1 MKKINLILGALVC
14 LFAFSAC
21 TDEVDYTPASPESAN
36 GVYFPSTSQA
46 SVALKSDANTYD
58 VQICRTDTAAEQ
70 TVQLTVETND
80 TVGALQIPNTVTF
93 AAGQSSANLTI
104 NYDFAKMG
112 YGNEFAIQVSID
124 PAVAS
129 TVGLSSYAFTVSV
142 PEPWK
147 SLGKATFSD
156 TYFFLDSYKV
166 EIQQNEL
173 DPTYFRLVY
182 PYHEAFEVDDD
193 GYFGGPWENTDEYL
207 YFQLLQPG
215 ESLAG
220 VPITMNDLIYFEPFM
235 TGFTHPSHGVDME
248 LLHPAHF
255 SALAAESNFTYNK
268 VLSYQENGLPAVVQI
283 APMYYMDG
291 VGGFNYTQNEGV
303 VTIVFPGVVVKD
315 YSVGIE
321 YAGRFTNVNDE
332 TYADFNVA
340 MGKDVASVKVGMA
353 ISADPN
359 AVVAGILNGSIESV
373 ELTEA
378 GSARLAMAAPG
389 EYIAV
394 AISFDAEGNAKEA
407 AMAEFEYVGAGG
419 PVWNSLGMGQ
429 YTEGF
434 VCSLFNVQPVSYVVE
449 VQECE
454 DKPGLYRMVNPYGEA
469 YPYNQA
475 GDWDTSKDY
484 YLEINAQ
491 DPEGVYIEAQKLGF
505 DWGYGMFSAS
515 SYAYMLMANYDLETI
530 KAAGYC
536 GKLQDGV
543 ITFPTQGLMVA
554 MESED
559 GWYYANVAYDENE
572 QPIPGS
578 GSFKLVLP
586 SAAKSSKSVKAI
598 VNTQNINKK
607 KVSGQRLKKFEKSL
621 PQKFQKK

>member
-21 TDEVDYTPASPESAN
+21 TEEVEYTPATLEGAN

-80 TVGALQIPNTVTF
+80 TIGALQIPDSVTF

-112 YGNEFAIQVSID
+112 YGNEFAVQISID

-129 TVGLSSYAFTVSV
+129 TVGLSSYAFTVVV

-147 SLGKATFSD
+147 SLGMATFTD
-156 TYFFLDSYKV
+156 TFFFLDSYKV
-166 EIQQNEL
+166 EVQQNEL
-173 DPTYFRLVY
+173 NPNYFRLVY

-193 GYFGGPWENTDEYL
+193 GYWGGPWENTDEYMNL
-207 YFQLLQPG
+207 YLLQPG
-215 ESLAG
+215 ETLGDAT
-220 VPITMNDLIYFEPFM
+220 ITQEDLVYFDPFCTGWNNPNYNDIVNIY
-235 TGFTHPSHGVDME
+235 HPVSFVKYQDE
-248 LLHPAHF
+248 QY
-255 SALAAESNFTYNK
+255 FTYNK
-268 VLSYQENGLPAVVQI
+268 VVSYQENGLPAIIQL
-283 APMYYMDG
+283 APYYYMDNT
-291 VGGFNYTQNEGV
+291 GGWDNTQNDGM

-321 YAGRFTNVNDE
+321 YAGRFTNASDE
-332 TYADFNVA
+332 TFADFNVA
-340 MGKDVASVKVGMA
+340 MGEDVASVKVGMA
-353 ISADPN
+353 LTSDPN
-359 AVVAGILNGSIESV
+359 AVVAGILNGSIEAV
-373 ELTEA
+373 EITEA
-378 GSARLAMAAPG
+378 GTVRYPMATPG

-394 AISFDAEGNAKEA
+394 AISFDAEGNPQEA
-407 AMAEFEYVGAGG
+407 AMAEFEYVGGAG

-469 YPYNQA
+469 YPLNQA

-484 YLEINAQ
+484 YLEINAE

-543 ITFPTQGLMVA
+543 ITFPTQGLLVT

-559 GWYYANVAYDENE
+559 GWYYANVAYDEND

-586 SAAKSSKSVKAI
+586 SAAKSSKSVKAV
-598 VNTQNINKK
+598 VNKQNVNKK
-607 KVSGQRLKKFEKSL
+607 KTSGQKIKKFERSL

>member
-1 MKKINLILGALVC
+1 MP
-14 LFAFSAC
+14 FSRPPC
-21 TDEVDYTPASPESAN
+21 SA
-36 GVYFPSTSQA
+36 V
-46 SVALKSDANTYD
+46 
-58 VQICRTDTAAEQ
+58 
-70 TVQLTVETND
+70 
-80 TVGALQIPNTVTF
+80 
-93 AAGQSSANLTI
+93 
-104 NYDFAKMG
+104 
-112 YGNEFAIQVSID
+112 
-124 PAVAS
+124 
-129 TVGLSSYAFTVSV
+129 
-142 PEPWK
+142 
-147 SLGKATFSD
+147 
-156 TYFFLDSYKV
+156 
-166 EIQQNEL
+166 
-173 DPTYFRLVY
+173 
-182 PYHEAFEVDDD
+182 
-193 GYFGGPWENTDEYL
+193 
-207 YFQLLQPG
+207 
-215 ESLAG
+215 
-220 VPITMNDLIYFEPFM
+220 
-235 TGFTHPSHGVDME
+235 
-248 LLHPAHF
+248 
-255 SALAAESNFTYNK
+255 
-268 VLSYQENGLPAVVQI
+268 
-283 APMYYMDG
+283 
-291 VGGFNYTQNEGV
+291 
-303 VTIVFPGVVVKD
+303 
-315 YSVGIE
+315 
-321 YAGRFTNVNDE
+321 
-332 TYADFNVA
+332 
-340 MGKDVASVKVGMA
+340 
-353 ISADPN
+353 PN

-378 GSARLAMAAPG
+378 GSARLAMETPG

-454 DKPGLYRMVNPYGEA
+454 DKPGLYRLVNPYGEA

-475 GDWDTSKDY
+475 GDWDASKDY

-515 SYAYMLMANYDLETI
+515 SYAYMLMAKYDLETI

-543 ITFPTQGLMVA
+543 ITFPTQGLLVT

>member
-129 TVGLSSYAFTVSV
+129 TVGLSSYAFTVVV

-147 SLGKATFSD
+147 SLGMATFTD
-156 TYFFLDSYKV
+156 TFFFLDSYKV
-166 EIQQNEL
+166 EVQQNEL
-173 DPTYFRLVY
+173 NPNYFRLVY

-193 GYFGGPWENTDEYL
+193 GYWGGPWENTDEYMNL
-207 YFQLLQPG
+207 YLLQPG
-215 ESLAG
+215 ETLGDAT
-220 VPITMNDLIYFEPFM
+220 ITQEDLVYFDPFCTGWNNPNYNDIVNIY
-235 TGFTHPSHGVDME
+235 HPVTFAKYQDE
-248 LLHPAHF
+248 QY
-255 SALAAESNFTYNK
+255 FTYNK
-268 VLSYQENGLPAVVQI
+268 VVSYQENGLPAIIQL
-283 APMYYMDG
+283 APYYYMDNT
-291 VGGFNYTQNEGV
+291 GGWDNTQNDGM

-321 YAGRFTNVNDE
+321 YAGRFTNASDE
-332 TYADFNVA
+332 TFADFNVA
-340 MGKDVASVKVGMA
+340 MGEDVASVKVGMA
-353 ISADPN
+353 LTSDPN
-359 AVVAGILNGSIESV
+359 AVVAGILNGSIEAV
-373 ELTEA
+373 EITEA
-378 GSARLAMAAPG
+378 GTVRYPMATPG

-394 AISFDAEGNAKEA
+394 AISFDAEGNPQEA
-407 AMAEFEYVGAGG
+407 AMAEFEYVGGAG

-484 YLEINAQ
+484 YLEINAE

-543 ITFPTQGLMVA
+543 ITFPTQGLLVT

-559 GWYYANVAYDENE
+559 GWYYANVAYDEND